1 MPKMRAIEP
10 QSNKKPARR
19 ALLLAITL
27 LIPLAL
33 FAAVELALRAAG
45 VGALEPLF
53 VRAPEAPGYLQPN
66 PDFVRRFFSRPD
78 QAPSVAI
85 DTTYFRAAKPIGT
98 VRIFVQGESSA
109 AGFPYGR
116 WASPGALLQQRL
128 QRSLPER
135 EVEVITLAMA
145 AATTYV
151 LLDQVDEII
160 AQQPDAVV
168 IYTGHNEFLG
178 IGGVGSSLA
187 AAKSPTL
194 ARLTQQLR
202 RLRFY
207 RVLEGAMAPNK
218 SGTPPASGTLM
229 ARVAREREIA
239 YGTPMFRA
247 AETQFADNLRRIL
260 DRYRAAKIPV
270 YIGTLASNER
280 DQPPFAS
287 VTAEGA
293 QSAAALYA
301 GAQELD
307 RAGRYAEARA
317 KYLDAK
323 DRDALRFRAPES
335 FNQILRDAA
344 ASTGAVLVDS
354 QRAVAQSSRNG
365 IIGNDLMLEHLHPS
379 VDGYFAL
386 ASAYYGAI
394 QPTISGAAE
403 VPDDVARREIPA
415 TAVERLGGEYRVQIL
430 KNDWPFVPERR
441 AVTFPAPA
449 GPIESIAQQW
459 FTNRLTWP
467 NAMSAALQHY
477 QNIGDVAEIS
487 RISANLANAF
497 VNLAAPNQAAAVAM
511 LRANEPERALAF
523 AARAVAL
530 EPTSPDYLLT
540 LAEAQFRSG
549 RAAQSEASLRQIL
562 ERDPN
567 EQRAKYWLG
576 IVRQQ
581 TSVTE

>member
-1 MPKMRAIEP
+1 MRAIEP
-10 QSNKKPARR
+10 QSNKKPTRR

-27 LIPLAL
+27 LTPLFL
-33 FAAVELALRAAG
+33 FGATELALRTAG

-53 VRAPEAPGYLQPN
+53 IPAPQAPGYLQPN
-66 PDFVRRFFSRPD
+66 PDFVRRFFSRPE
-78 QAPSVAI
+78 QAPKVAI
-85 DTTYFRAAKPIGT
+85 DTTYFLAAKPAGT
-98 VRIFVQGESSA
+98 LRIFVQGESSA

-135 EVEVITLAMA
+135 EVEVVTVAMA

-202 RLRFY
+202 RLRLY
-207 RVLEGAMAPNK
+207 RALEGALAPNK
-218 SGTPPASGTLM
+218 PDAAANTGTLM

-239 YGTPMFRA
+239 YGTPKFLA
-247 AETQFADNLRRIL
+247 AEMQFSGNLERIL
-260 DRYRAAKIPV
+260 DRYRTAKIPV

-287 VTAEGA
+287 VSAEGA
-293 QSAAALYA
+293 QSAAAVYA
-301 GAQELD
+301 AAQELD
-307 RAGRYAEARA
+307 RAGRYAEARE
-317 KYLDAK
+317 KYLAAK

-335 FNQILRDAA
+335 FNQILRDVATR
-344 ASTGAVLVDS
+344 TGAVLVEAH
-354 QRAVAQSSRNG
+354 RAVAQSSRNG
-365 IIGNDLMLEHLHPS
+365 IVGNDLMLEHLHPN

-386 ASAYYGAI
+386 ASAYYQAM
-394 QPTISGAAE
+394 QPAISGATA

-415 TAVERLGGEYRVQIL
+415 TSIERLGGEYRVQIL
-430 KNDWPFVPERR
+430 KNDWPFVPKRR
-441 AVTFPAPA
+441 AVTFPAPTN
-449 GPIESIAQQW
+449 PIETIAQQW
-459 FTNRLTWP
+459 FADRLTWP
-467 NAMSAALQHY
+467 NAMSAALEHY
-477 QNIGDVAEIS
+477 QQAGDANEIS

-497 VNLAAPNQAAAVAM
+497 VNLAAPSQAAAVAM
-511 LRANEPERALAF
+511 LRANEPERALPF
-523 AARAVAL
+523 AARAVAI
-530 EPTSPDYLLT
+530 EPGSPDYLLT

-549 RAAQSEASLRQIL
+549 RAKQSEASLLQIL
-562 ERDPN
+562 ARAPDEP
-567 EQRAKYWLG
+567 RAKYWLQ

-581 TSVTE
+581 ASVPQ